1 MKLFG
6 MLLLSTFPVF
16 AQSFHFGVT
25 GGVPLNEYFR
35 TGSIKQL
42 GSDTY
47 VSDTKH
53 YTFGP
58 TVELR
63 LPWRLGVQADL
74 LYKRLNFDEAR
85 SLPGA
90 STNSSTTANSW
101 EVPVTGKYR
110 FPHPRVAAPYVRAG
124 ASFRKITGVRQNSLV
139 HMVTYPPS
147 TLTTSTD
154 APSELRNTSTTGLVL
169 GAGLDLKLLFLHLT
183 PELRYTRWGANLFE
197 NSNGLLSSRRNQT
210 ELLVGIIW

>member
-25 GGVPLNEYFR
+25 AGVPLNDFFR
-35 TGSIKQL
+35 TGTIKEA
-42 GSDTY
+42 GSYTY
-47 VSDTKH
+47 VSDTKR

-58 TVELR
+58 TAEVR
-63 LPWRLGVQADL
+63 LPWRLSVQADL
-74 LYKRLNFDEAR
+74 LYKRLDFDEAS

-90 STNSSTTANSW
+90 STTSSTTANSW

-110 FPHPRVAAPYVRAG
+110 FSRPRVAAPYVRAG
-124 ASFRKITGVRQNSLV
+124 ASFRKITGVQQNSLV

-147 TLTTSTD
+147 TSTTSTHVP
-154 APSELRNTSTTGLVL
+154 AELRKTFTTGLVL
-169 GAGLDLKLLFLHLT
+169 GGGVDLKVLFLHLT
-183 PELRYTRWGANLFE
+183 PEFRYTRWQAALFE
-197 NSNGLLSSRRNQT
+197 DSNGLLSSQKNQT
-210 ELLVGIIW
+210 EFLVGFIW